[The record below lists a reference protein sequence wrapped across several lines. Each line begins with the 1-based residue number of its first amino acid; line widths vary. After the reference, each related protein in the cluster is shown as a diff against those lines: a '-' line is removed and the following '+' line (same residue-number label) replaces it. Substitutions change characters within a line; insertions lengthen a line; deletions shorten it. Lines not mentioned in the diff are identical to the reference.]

1 MNTWGIRLVRLS
13 VIGLLCVSAA
23 ACACSDDGINTVNG
37 VSNAV
42 PPGYVPPLVSNGSLC
57 LQVDQT
63 GGQLQQAYVNM
74 VPTIFW
80 AGRRYDPPASRLI
93 PFGHFAWRLEAD
105 GQPCPVPATWSQT
118 LDTRAGVVNCRNRFA
133 QGVEAETTIFT
144 PLGRDL
150 IVLQRRYRSA
160 DGKPHRVRATFAYA
174 FSEPRKSEG
183 FPWRVTGTSVGDES
197 ARCARITYRADGYP
211 ASSGIVTLAADTPVT
226 AKADGARVELAFEG
240 SVNEDQ
246 PLVQTVYLIFAD
258 SLDGKDVEAREQK
271 TRTEVLALGY
281 GALLAEQRAAWA
293 AYWERSF
300 VRLPDAA
307 LMRMYTTAQ
316 YHLRANATRWS
327 FPVGLFNTHWSGR
340 YFGWDEMF
348 CYQAIVSSNRPEL
361 ARRCPEFRFKGLK
374 KALYR
379 KAHYGRPGLFGA
391 HYPWEALEDGAE
403 GAPPY
408 GFWADHI
415 FHMSN
420 IALSAWYHY
429 LYTEDADYLSKVGY
443 PVIKECARFFLANM
457 IYEWPDGSMIIGKC
471 TDLERLGTSR
481 LNPFL
486 TSCGA
491 IYTLES
497 AAAGAELLKLDSDE
511 AASWRHAA
519 LKLRESLPR
528 ENGRYVPYKGCAEES
543 VASLGG
549 LFPYPLFDETSELQ
563 RNAVYHFVQHGRA
576 FGNMYQMG
584 TSVCAWYLGWMAAAL
599 AELGDTVEPARM
611 LREAADGAGCFGE
624 MFEINEEKV
633 RRCPWFSTAS
643 GNVVYALNQMLVQN
657 REGRIL
663 LARGVPAAWR
673 DYAFKLACHGDLVV
687 ETEVK
692 DGRLA
697 RLALLPGDPSREQR
711 RTVMLPASLTE
722 QVAFDTASVLNVT
735 RQDRSVRLEVL
746 VKGPVELVQR

>member
-1 MNTWGIRLVRLS
+1 MNQWAVGA
-13 VIGLLCVSAA
+13 LCVGLIAA
-23 ACACSDDGINTVNG
+23 SVCAEADSSFVNTVSG
-37 VSNAV
+37 VSNTV

-57 LQVDQT
+57 LQIDYQ
-63 GGQLQQAYVNM
+63 GGQEQKSYVKM
-74 VPTIFW
+74 TPTILW

-118 LDTRAGVVNCRNRFA
+118 LDTRVGIVSCRNRFE
-133 QGVEAETTIFT
+133 QGVEAETTVFT

-150 IVLQRRYRSA
+150 IVLQRRYRSV
-160 DGKPHRVRATFAYA
+160 DGQPHRVRAAFVYA
-174 FSEPRKSEG
+174 FSEPHRSEG
-183 FPWRVTGTSVGDES
+183 FPRRVTGMSVWDES
-197 ARCARITYRADGYP
+197 ARCARISYQADGYP
-211 ASSGIVTLAADTPVT
+211 ASSGIVTAAADTPPVT
-226 AKADGARVELAFEG
+226 AKTDGARVELVFEG
-240 SVNEDQ
+240 SVSDGQ
-246 PLVQTVYLIFAD
+246 PLVQTIYLVYTD

-271 TRTEVLALGY
+271 ARAEVLALGFD
-281 GALLAEQRAAWA
+281 ALLAGQRTAWA
-293 AYWERSF
+293 AYWDRSF
-300 VRLPDAA
+300 VRLPDAS

-316 YHLRANATRWS
+316 YHLRANATKWS

-348 CYQAIVSSNRPEL
+348 CYQAMVSSNQPDL

-420 IALSAWYHY
+420 ISLSAWYHY
-429 LYTEDADYLSKVGY
+429 LYTEDVSYLSKTGY

-481 LNPFL
+481 LNPFM

-497 AAAGAELLKLDSDE
+497 AAAGAALLKLDPEE

-519 LKLRESLPR
+519 SKLRESLPE
-528 ENGRYVPYKGCAEES
+528 ENGRFVPYAGCGEES
-543 VASLGG
+543 VATLGG
-549 LFPYPLFDETSELQ
+549 LFPYPVFDETEPRQ
-563 RNAVYHFVQHGRA
+563 RAAAYHFVQNGRA
-576 FGNMYQMG
+576 FGNMYQTG

-599 AELGDTVEPARM
+599 ADLGDTVEPARM

-624 MFEINEEKV
+624 MFEINEDKV
-633 RRCPWFSTAS
+633 RSCPWFSTAS

-657 REGRIL
+657 RDGRIL
-663 LARGVPAAWR
+663 LVRGVPAAWR
-673 DYAFKLACHGDLVV
+673 NYAFKLACHGDLAV
-687 ETEVK
+687 EAEVK

-711 RTVMLPASLTE
+711 RTVVLPAGLTE
-722 QVAFDTASVLNVT
+722 QVTFNAASVLGVT
-735 RQDRSVRLEVL
+735 QQAGMARLEVH
-746 VKGPVELVQR
+746 VKGPVELVQGR